1 MASSGLAWAID
12 AGDFFR
18 TTTRFRLTDAMKAIK
33 TAFLTGLLACVSVAA
48 YAQSSSDD
56 QGSQQAGFG
65 ASVPSS
71 ASAAT
76 GWGAHRAA
84 QPGRMTEHGWQ
95 PPTDNDCSLNGT
107 EISGSAGVR
116 CMK

>member
-1 MASSGLAWAID
+1 
-12 AGDFFR
+12 
-18 TTTRFRLTDAMKAIK
+18 MKAIK
-33 TAFLTGLLACVSVAA
+33 TALLTGLLACTAVAVQ
-48 YAQSSSDD
+48 AQSSGNDRDS
-56 QGSQQAGFG
+56 QRAGSGVGAPTG
-65 ASVPSS
+65 ASFT
-71 ASAAT
+71 T

-95 PPTDNDCSLNGT
+95 PPTDKDCLLNGV

>member
-1 MASSGLAWAID
+1 MLVT
-12 AGDFFR
+12 FR
-18 TTTRFRLTDAMKAIK
+18 PTVQVCLPNGMKAIK
-33 TAFLTGLLACVSVAA
+33 TAFLAGLLACIALAA

-56 QGSQQAGFG
+56 QGSPRAGTGADAPAG
-65 ASVPSS
+65 ASS
-71 ASAAT
+71 AK

-95 PPTDNDCSLNGT
+95 PPTDNDCSLKGT

>member
-1 MASSGLAWAID
+1 
-12 AGDFFR
+12 
-18 TTTRFRLTDAMKAIK
+18 MKAIK
-33 TAFLTGLLACVSVAA
+33 TVIFGLFACMSVAA

-56 QGSQQAGFG
+56 EGSQGAGSDAGAPAG
-65 ASVPSS
+65 ASS
-71 ASAAT
+71 AK
-76 GWGAHRAA
+76 GWGTHRAA